1 MSFTSKPTIEID
13 VPEPEPAIFIP
24 EEVPEPVP
32 EQEPVP
38 A

>member
-13 VPEPEPAIFIP
+13 VPAPSPDLLPEPEPEA
-24 EEVPEPVP
+24 VPEV
-32 EQEPVP
+32 VP